1 MIKQVARG
9 GQMLRK
15 LAILGAA
22 ALCAGVLLVPAAW
35 GSVPKVIVIEEYGAT
50 W

>member
-1 MIKQVARG
+1 MFK
-9 GQMLRK
+9 K
-15 LAILGAA
+15 LAILSAA
-22 ALCAGVLLVPAAW
+22 FLCLGMLLVPSAW

>member
-1 MIKQVARG
+1 
-9 GQMLRK
+9 MLKK
-15 LAILGAA
+15 LAIFCAALICFGAA
-22 ALCAGVLLVPAAW
+22 VVPAAM

>member
-1 MIKQVARG
+1 
-9 GQMLRK
+9 MLKK
-15 LAILGAA
+15 LAILCAA
-22 ALCAGVLLVPAAW
+22 VLFAGTLVVPAAL